1 MAEEITREMFDHLV
15 HLAQFELSEEEAEY
29 LRRELNRQLDA
40 IHKLEAIP
48 LEEDVPITS
57 HGVPYR
63 PEDRAPLREDEVRP
77 YPHPERLRD
86 LAPEEEDGYF
96 VVPDTRRTEA
106 LTGKDAS

>member
-15 HLAQFELSEEEAEY
+15 HLAQLELSQEEAEY
-29 LRRELNRQLDA
+29 LRRELNRQLEA

-57 HGVPYR
+57 HGVLYR
-63 PEDRAPLREDEVRP
+63 PEDRAPLRDDAVRP
-77 YPHPERLRD
+77 YPHPERLRA

-96 VVPDTRRTEA
+96 VVPDTQRAQA
-106 LTGKDAS
+106 LTERDTG